1 MSQIDIKS
9 PDEDENFDITSED
22 TGNVPMTAEDR
33 SKPISDFITNKPEAT
48 EDVTR
53 VDTEAAGATAPEVK
67 ESEGEAAAESET
79 EAESATAPESETE
92 TESEADLSAESEP
105 TVEAEPESEE
115 ANAKVEA
122 EAEATAPAPTVLA
135 QAVGPTPVAQP
146 RTHYGRMVV
155 EALLAV
161 AVVGLALWSW
171 NLYTDRQ
178 NLQDQL
184 STITNNPQA
193 LVEKQTQDLIGR
205 VGLLVQLPQGETPT
219 VAAVSDAAQA
229 KQQSAFFANAQNG
242 DKVLMYVKAGKA
254 ILYRPSTNKIILEAP
269 LTFNSTTSTAPVVK
283 K

>member
-9 PDEDENFDITSED
+9 PDEDKKFDISSED
-22 TGNVPMTAEDR
+22 TGNVPMSAEDR
-33 SKPISDFITNKPEAT
+33 SKPISDFITKEPEAT
-48 EDVTR
+48 EDVTH
-53 VDTEAAGATAPEVK
+53 VDTEESVATAPEVT
-67 ESEGEAAAESET
+67 EPEGEVAT
-79 EAESATAPESETE
+79 EPEP
-92 TESEADLSAESEP
+92 EP

-115 ANAKVEA
+115 ANAEVEA
-122 EAEATAPAPTVLA
+122 EAEATAPAPAALTKVVETNL
-135 QAVGPTPVAQP
+135 VAQP
-146 RTHYGRMVV
+146 RQHYGRMVM

-161 AVVGLALWSW
+161 VVVGLALWSW

-178 NLQDQL
+178 NLQAQL
-184 STITNNPQA
+184 STITKNPQA

-269 LTFNSTTSTAPVVK
+269 LTFNSTTSTAPAVK